1 MNKAIASL
9 LFLLASFAQAANAFD
24 GKMQNFP
31 LSDVHLLDSRF
42 SRAADLNI
50 KVLLEYDVDRLL
62 APFLSEA
69 GLQPKGELFTNWSDL
84 NGHVAGH
91 YLSALAL
98 AYASTGNE
106 DCLNRL
112 KYMISELKACQDKNG
127 NGYLAGMPGGKKH
140 WARVKAGEGKAVADM
155 WVPWYNM
162 HKTYAGLRDAWFYA
176 GDETA
181 RKMFLD
187 MCDWGADIISN
198 LDDEQME
205 IMLNTEFGGMNEVFV
220 DAYEMT
226 GDQKYLDT
234 AKRFSH
240 RRLFDSM
247 ARRVDNL
254 DNMHAN
260 TQVPKA
266 VGYQRVAEATGDSA
280 FTTAAEFFWETVT
293 QNRSLSFGGNSRREH
308 FPSASNCRN
317 YTEEREGPESC
328 NTYNMLKLSEG
339 LFRMNPDVKYAD
351 FYERALYNHILST
364 QHPQHGGY
372 VYFTSAR
379 PRHYRVYSAVNE
391 AMWCCVGT
399 GMENHEKYGEFIYT
413 HTADAL
419 YVNLFIPSK
428 LDWKE
433 QGLTLTQ
440 TTSFPE
446 SEKSTLTLDLKKSKK
461 FEIKIRCPKWLDGA
475 MSVKINGKEAD
486 CNVVD
491 SYATLDRKWKNGDK
505 IEVTLP
511 MKTYIER
518 MPNVPDFISILHGPV
533 VLAVK
538 TGTEDLKGLIA
549 DDGRW
554 GHIASGT
561 LLPLYDAPIIV
572 ADSAQLAQKIQDIK
586 PIPGKPLHYSC
597 KGLFAQ
603 DKYDSLEL
611 EPFADIHDSRYAIY
625 FQVMSEADYK
635 AKEAELKAAEEKRLA
650 LDRRTVDMVN
660 CGEQQ
665 PEFDHSMKAEKT
677 SSGYYRDESYRK
689 VSKGGSLSYTLS
701 TGGKTDQSLLVQFWG
716 AEKGDC
722 RFEILIDGIVLAND
736 NLTGKWNEKSFMDA
750 VYSIPADLLS
760 GKDSVTIT
768 LRPLEGNAIP
778 GIYSIRLINNN

>member
-1 MNKAIASL
+1 MRKQVFTLLCSL
-9 LFLLASFAQAANAFD
+9 IIGGAYFAYAND
-24 GKMQNFP
+24 GKMRNFP
-31 LSDVHLLDSRF
+31 LQDVQLLDSRF
-42 SRAADLNI
+42 KQAADLNV
-50 KVLLEYDVDRLL
+50 KVLLQYDVDRLL

-69 GLQPKGELFTNWSDL
+69 GLQPKGELFPNWSDL

-98 AYASTGNE
+98 AYASSGNE
-106 DCLNRL
+106 DCLKRL
-112 KYMISELKACQDKNG
+112 EYMLSELKRCQDKNG

-162 HKTYAGLRDAWFYA
+162 HKTYAGLRDAYLYT
-176 GDETA
+176 DNPTA
-181 RKMFLD
+181 RQMFIDL
-187 MCDWGADIISN
+187 CEWGADIVSN

-220 DAYEMT
+220 DAYELT
-226 GDQKYLDT
+226 GDKKFLET

-240 RRLFDSM
+240 RKLFDSM

-266 VGYQRVAEATGDSA
+266 VGYQRVAEVSGDSTFA
-280 FTTAAEFFWETVT
+280 GAAEFFWETVT

-364 QHPQHGGY
+364 QHPEHGGY

-413 HTADAL
+413 HTDNSL
-419 YVNLFIPSK
+419 YVNLFIPSR
-428 LDWKE
+428 LEWKE
-433 QGLTLTQ
+433 KGLELTQ
-440 TTSFPE
+440 NTSFPA
-446 SEKSTLTLDLKKSKK
+446 SETTTFTFKLDKPGD
-461 FEIKIRCPKWLDGA
+461 FAFKIREPQWLSSPLTI
-475 MSVKINGKEAD
+475 MVNGQR
-486 CNVVD
+486 VD
-491 SYATLDRKWKNGDK
+491 YTSEGSYASVSRKWKTGDK
-505 IEVTLP
+505 VQVTMP
-511 MKTYIER
+511 MKTYVEA
-518 MPNVPDFISILHGPV
+518 MPNVPDFISILHGPI
-533 VLAVK
+533 VLAAK
-538 TGTEDLKGLIA
+538 TGTEDLKGLVA

-554 GHIASGT
+554 GHIASGS
-561 LLPLYDAPIIV
+561 LLPLYDAPVIV
-572 ADSAQLAQKIQDIK
+572 ADSLQILEKINGLVE
-586 PIPGKPLHYSC
+586 IPGKPLHYTC
-597 KGLFAQ
+597 KNLFGQSQYQ
-603 DKYDSLEL
+603 DLVL
-611 EPFADIHDSRYAIY
+611 EPFAGIHDSRYAIY
-625 FQVMSEADYK
+625 FQTMPEEQFLVKQAEI
-635 AKEAELKAAEEKRLA
+635 KEAEEKRLA
-650 LDRRTVDMVN
+650 LDRVTVDMVN

-665 PEFDHSMKAEKT
+665 PEFDHQMKTEKT
-677 SSGYYRDESYRK
+677 STGYYRDESYRK
-689 VSKGGSLSYTLS
+689 VNKGGSLSYTLS
-701 TGGKTDQSLLVQFWG
+701 TAGNDTLTLLVQFWG
-716 AEKGDC
+716 AEKGNC
-722 RFEILIDGIVLAND
+722 RFEILVDDESLCEENLA
-736 NLTGKWNEKSFMDA
+736 GKWNEKEFKNA
-750 VYSIPADLLS
+750 EYRLS
-760 GKDSVTIT
+760 PEILKGKDKVTVT
-768 LRPLEGNAIP
+768 FKPLEENAIP
-778 GIYSIRLINNN
+778 GIYSIRLIK